1 MKAGVL
7 ADPAGDEKI
16 IENVENIEV
25 VDVETESKV
34 NNVLDDTDVVMVS
47 VASMNNELMVTN
59 TCEARDVQGVHPSLK
74 NFFDMFVV
82 AGTIAAITTKMLCRS
97 VMNMNIEEN
106 DERIVDVC
114 ESSRSLQTERSDR
127 SVVGSLQRLRNS
139 LNEHL
144 YEFDS
149 DSSSIII
156 EICAMID
163 EAEATNELL
172 EASDPVIE
180 NTFAELVD
188 IVVSNPGQIP
198 ELIKDKI
205 SGIEHA
211 LTQDSFD
218 KIGGPG
224 TLRGIWARLEELRRV
239 AGVKRKLTNR
249 DWSSSSSDSNELEN
263 SPCPTNDWLPALATT
278 ESESSDSDDL
288 QEEMMFVSQVHTDNT
303 SVETASTSQNTSN
316 EVSFLRSQLQSLE
329 VLSSPENNVRVW
341 RGTAPIPAPT
351 HEFVLEDGVLAGQ
364 DLESYNAWV
373 LNNELAIE
381 AQGSVYTDDQI
392 LN

>member
-1 MKAGVL
+1 MKDGVL

-59 TCEARDVQGVHPSLK
+59 TCEARDVQRVHPALR

-82 AGTIAAITTKMLCRS
+82 VGAIAAITTKMLCRS

-106 DERIVDVC
+106 DERIVDVY
-114 ESSRSLQTERSDR
+114 ESSRSLQIERSDR

-139 LNEHL
+139 LNENL
-144 YEFDS
+144 DEFDS

-188 IVVSNPGQIP
+188 IVVSNHGH
-198 ELIKDKI
+198 KI
-205 SGIEHA
+205 SGIDHA

-224 TLRGIWARLEELRRV
+224 TLRGIWARLKEL
-239 AGVKRKLTNR
+239 
-249 DWSSSSSDSNELEN
+249 
-263 SPCPTNDWLPALATT
+263 
-278 ESESSDSDDL
+278 
-288 QEEMMFVSQVHTDNT
+288 
-303 SVETASTSQNTSN
+303 
-316 EVSFLRSQLQSLE
+316 
-329 VLSSPENNVRVW
+329 
-341 RGTAPIPAPT
+341 
-351 HEFVLEDGVLAGQ
+351 
-364 DLESYNAWV
+364 
-373 LNNELAIE
+373 
-381 AQGSVYTDDQI
+381 
-392 LN
+392 

>member
-1 MKAGVL
+1 MKAVVL

-59 TCEARDVQGVHPSLK
+59 TCEARDVQGVHPALK

-82 AGTIAAITTKMLCRS
+82 VGAIAAITTKMLCRS

-139 LNEHL
+139 LNENL
-144 YEFDS
+144 EEFDS

-188 IVVSNPGQIP
+188 IVVSNPGHIP
-198 ELIKDKI
+198 QLIKDKI

-211 LTQDSFD
+211 LTQDSFY

-224 TLRGIWARLEELRRV
+224 TLRGI
-239 AGVKRKLTNR
+239 
-249 DWSSSSSDSNELEN
+249 
-263 SPCPTNDWLPALATT
+263 
-278 ESESSDSDDL
+278 
-288 QEEMMFVSQVHTDNT
+288 
-303 SVETASTSQNTSN
+303 
-316 EVSFLRSQLQSLE
+316 
-329 VLSSPENNVRVW
+329 
-341 RGTAPIPAPT
+341 
-351 HEFVLEDGVLAGQ
+351 
-364 DLESYNAWV
+364 
-373 LNNELAIE
+373 
-381 AQGSVYTDDQI
+381 
-392 LN
+392 